1 MTDNDLINMSPFNAK
16 SFLKTVP
23 HKPGIY
29 QMFNDKETII
39 YVGKAK
45 DLNKR
50 LKSYF
55 NSSKKTIKTERLVSH
70 IANVK
75 FTITHTE
82 TEALLLEQTYIK
94 KYQPHYNVL
103 LKDDKSYPFIKL
115 SKERHPQLSLYRGA
129 INRKEDEFFG
139 PYPGSYG
146 VKQILA
152 LLQKTFPIR
161 QCPNSTY
168 QNRAR
173 PCLQYQIK
181 RCLGPCVAGLVSD
194 EDYQEQVNY
203 VRLFLSGRSD
213 LIVEQITRDM
223 QQASSELNFEKAAA
237 LRDQL
242 QLIKQINEKQVIYNN
257 NDNLDVIGFH
267 YESGIACIYVLFI
280 RNGQTFGHRSYYP
293 KVPSNT
299 ELEEVIETF
308 LGQFY
313 LQGNQNRQ
321 IPKKILLNF
330 SLSNKLPME
339 ETLSLVAEHQVK
351 LVDEPKGDNL
361 QLLNIAT
368 INAQTEVKNKLIET
382 STIKQRYEALKTFLG
397 INKINR
403 MECFDIS
410 HFMGKNTIAS
420 CVVFDDKGPVRSEF
434 RRYNITDITPGDD
447 YAAMQQVLTRRYNKK
462 DLPEDKV
469 PDIIFIDGGKG
480 QLNQALQVFDQLD
493 VNWDK
498 SHPLLIGVA
507 KGSERKEGLET
518 LFFEAHGSGHYLE
531 DHSPALLLIQQIR
544 NASHDHA
551 ITGQRKKGVKQL
563 TDSAL
568 EHIEG
573 IGTKKRQA
581 LLKHFG
587 GLRELKNASIDE
599 IAQVQGI
606 SKLLAEKIYLNLKQ

>member
-1 MTDNDLINMSPFNAK
+1 MKQERFDSV

-29 QMFNDKETII
+29 QMFNDKNIII

-45 DLNKR
+45 DLNNR

-55 NSSKKTIKTERLVSH
+55 NSSVKTLKTDLLVSH
-70 IANVK
+70 IDHVE
-75 FTITHTE
+75 FTLTNTE

-94 KYQPHYNVL
+94 KYQPRYNVL
-103 LKDDKSYPFIKL
+103 LKDDKSYPFIKI
-115 SKERHPQLSLYRGA
+115 SKERHPQLSLYRGS
-129 INRKEDEFFG
+129 INRKQDEFFG
-139 PYPGSYG
+139 PYPSSYA

-152 LLQKTFPIR
+152 LMQKTFPIR
-161 QCPNSTY
+161 QCANATY
-168 QNRAR
+168 ANRSR

-194 EDYQEQVNY
+194 EEYNEQVNY
-203 VRLFLSGRSD
+203 VRLFLQNQSD
-213 LIVEQITRDM
+213 QVVTKITDDM
-223 QQASSELNFEKAAA
+223 LKASEALEFEKAAK

-242 QLIKQINEKQVIYNN
+242 HAISKIKEEQAIYSN
-257 NDNLDVIGFH
+257 NDNLDTIGFH
-267 YESGIACIYVLFI
+267 YQAGIACVYVLFI
-280 RNGQTFGHRSYYP
+280 RNGQTFGHRAYYP
-293 KVPSNT
+293 KIPANA

-313 LQGNQNRQ
+313 LQGNANRN
-321 IPKKILLNF
+321 IPKKILLNY
-330 SLSNKLPME
+330 SLSDKKSME
-339 ETLSLVAEHQVK
+339 DSLSLIANYQVK
-351 LVDEPKGDNL
+351 IVDEPKGNNL
-361 QLLNIAT
+361 KLLNIA
-368 INAQTEVKNKLIET
+368 IENAQKEVKNKLLQS
-382 STIKQRYEALKTFLG
+382 STIKQRYVALCEFLG
-397 INKINR
+397 IKHIAR

-434 RRYNITDITPGDD
+434 RRYNITGITGGDD
-447 YAAMQQVLTRRYNKK
+447 YAAMDQVLTRRYNKK
-462 DLPEDKV
+462 QLPEDKI

-480 QLNQALQVFDQLD
+480 QLNQALQVFNSLN
-493 VNWDK
+493 VEWNK
-498 SHPLLIGVA
+498 NHPILIGVA

-518 LFFEAHGSGHYLE
+518 LFFEAHGKGHYL
-531 DHSPALLLIQQIR
+531 DSHSPALLLIQQIR

-551 ITGQRKKGVKQL
+551 IVGQRNKNAKQL

-573 IGTKKRQA
+573 IGAKRRQA

-587 GLRELKNASIDE
+587 GLRELKNATIDE
-599 IAQVQGI
+599 ISQVQGI
-606 SKLLAEKIYLNLKQ
+606 SKPLAEKIYNNLQQ

>member
-1 MTDNDLINMSPFNAK
+1 MSQFDPK
-16 SFLKTVP
+16 PFLKTVP

-29 QMFNDKETII
+29 QMFNDKATII

-45 DLNKR
+45 DLNNR

-55 NSSKKTIKTERLVSH
+55 NTSKKNLKTEMLVSH
-70 IANVK
+70 IHHIEY
-75 FTITHTE
+75 TITHTE

-94 KYQPHYNVL
+94 KYQPRYNVL

-129 INRKEDEFFG
+129 INRKIDEFFG
-139 PYPGSYG
+139 PYPSSYG

-152 LLQKTFPIR
+152 LLQKTFPVR
-161 QCPNSTY
+161 QCSNTMY
-168 QNRAR
+168 QNRTR

-181 RCLGPCVAGLVSD
+181 RCSGPCVSGLVSD

-203 VRLFLSGRSD
+203 VRLFLSGQSNQ
-213 LIVEQITRDM
+213 IVEQITADM

-242 QLIKQINEKQVIYNN
+242 QAIKQINEKQVIYNN

-267 YESGIACIYVLFI
+267 YQSGLACIYVLFI
-280 RNGQTFGHRSYYP
+280 RHGQTFGHRAYFP

-299 ELEEVIETF
+299 ELDEVIETF
-308 LGQFY
+308 IGQFY

-330 SLSNKLPME
+330 SLSDKRSLE

-361 QLLNIAT
+361 KLLSIAT
-368 INAQTEVKNKLIET
+368 VNAQKEVKNKLLENST
-382 STIKQRYEALKTFLG
+382 SKQRYDALKHFLG
-397 INKINR
+397 IDKIGR

-420 CVVFDDKGPVRSEF
+420 CVVFDDKGPVKSEF
-434 RRYNITDITPGDD
+434 RRYNIANITPGDD
-447 YAAMQQVLTRRYNKK
+447 YAAMEQVLTRRYSKK

-480 QLNQALQVFDQLD
+480 QLHQALNVFEQLD
-493 VNWDK
+493 VNWNK
-498 SHPLLIGVA
+498 SHPILIGVA

-518 LFFEAHGSGHYLE
+518 LFFESHGVGHYL
-531 DHSPALLLIQQIR
+531 DNNSPALLLIQQIR

-551 ITGQRKKGVKQL
+551 ITGQRIKGVKQL
-563 TDSAL
+563 TESAL
-568 EHIEG
+568 EHIDG
-573 IGTKKRQA
+573 IGSKRRQA

-606 SKLLAEKIYLNLKQ
+606 SKSLAEKIYLNLKQ

>member
-1 MTDNDLINMSPFNAK
+1 MSQFDSA

-29 QMFNDKETII
+29 QMFNDKQTII

-45 DLNKR
+45 DLNNR

-55 NSSKKTIKTERLVSH
+55 NNSKKTLKTDMLVSH
-70 IANVK
+70 IHHIE
-75 FTITHTE
+75 FTITNTE

-94 KYQPHYNVL
+94 KYQPRYNVL

-115 SKERHPQLSLYRGA
+115 SKEQHPQLSLYRGA
-129 INRKEDEFFG
+129 VNRKKDEFFG
-139 PYPGSYG
+139 PYPSGYA

-161 QCPNSTY
+161 QCLNSTY
-168 QNRAR
+168 RNRTR

-181 RCLGPCVAGLVSD
+181 RCLGPCVSGLVSD
-194 EDYQEQVNY
+194 EDYLEQVNY
-203 VRLFLSGRSD
+203 VRLFLSGQSD
-213 LIVEQITRDM
+213 QIIQKITEDM
-223 QQASSELNFEKAAA
+223 QKASSELNFEKAVV

-242 QLIKQINEKQVIYNN
+242 QAIKHINEKQAIYNN

-267 YESGIACIYVLFI
+267 YESGLACIYVLFI
-280 RNGQTFGHRSYYP
+280 RNGQTFGHRSYFP

-313 LQGNQNRQ
+313 LQGNQNRN

-330 SLSNKLPME
+330 SLSDKQPIE
-339 ETLSLVAEHQVK
+339 ETLSLIAEHQIK

-361 QLLNIAT
+361 KLLTIAT
-368 INAQTEVKNKLIET
+368 VNAQTEVKNKLLAN
-382 STIKQRYEALKTFLG
+382 STIKQRYDGLKDFLK
-397 INKINR
+397 IDKINR

-420 CVVFDDKGPVRSEF
+420 CVVFDDKGPVKSEF
-434 RRYNITDITPGDD
+434 RRYNITGITPGDD
-447 YAAMQQVLTRRYNKK
+447 YAAMQQVLSRRYNKK
-462 DLPEDKV
+462 DLPIDKI

-480 QLNQALQVFDQLD
+480 QLNQALKVFEKLE
-493 VNWDK
+493 VNWNK
-498 SHPLLIGVA
+498 NHPILIGVA
-507 KGSERKEGLET
+507 KGAERKEGLET
-518 LFFEAHGSGHYLE
+518 LFFEAHGKGYYLD

-551 ITGQRKKGVKQL
+551 IIGQRKKGTKQL

-573 IGTKKRQA
+573 IGAKRRQA

-606 SKLLAEKIYLNLKQ
+606 SKQLAEKIYLNLQQ

>member
-1 MTDNDLINMSPFNAK
+1 MKKNSFDSQV
-16 SFLKTVP
+16 FLKTVP

-29 QMFNDKETII
+29 QMFNDKDVII

-45 DLNKR
+45 DLNNR

-55 NSSKKTIKTERLVSH
+55 NSSKKTLKTDVLVSQIDH
-70 IANVK
+70 VE
-75 FTITHTE
+75 FTLTNTE

-94 KYQPHYNVL
+94 KYQPRYNVL
-103 LKDDKSYPFIKL
+103 LKDDKSYPFIKI
-115 SKERHPQLSLYRGA
+115 SKERHPQLSLYRGS
-129 INRKEDEFFG
+129 INKKPDEFFG
-139 PYPGSYG
+139 PYPSSYA
-146 VKQILA
+146 VKQILI

-161 QCPNSTY
+161 QCLDTTY
-168 QNRAR
+168 KNRTR

-194 EDYQEQVNY
+194 EDYNQQVNY
-203 VRLFLSGRSD
+203 VRLFLRGQSD
-213 LIVEQITRDM
+213 EIVKTINTDM
-223 QQASSELNFEKAAA
+223 LAASNELNFEKAAK

-242 QLIKQINEKQVIYNN
+242 VAIKHITEQQVIYNN

-267 YESGIACIYVLFI
+267 YQAGIACVYILFI
-280 RNGQTFGHRSYYP
+280 RNGQTFGHRAYYP

-308 LGQFY
+308 FGQFY
-313 LQGNQNRQ
+313 LQGNANRN
-321 IPKKILLNF
+321 IPKKILLNY
-330 SLSNKLPME
+330 SLSDKKAIE
-339 ETLSLVAEHQVK
+339 ESLSYIANYQVK

-361 QLLNIAT
+361 KLLTIA
-368 INAQTEVKNKLIET
+368 IQNAQKEVKNKLLQS
-382 STIKQRYEALKTFLG
+382 STIKQRYDELQQFLS
-397 INKINR
+397 IDKINR

-420 CVVFDDKGPVRSEF
+420 CVVFDDKGPVKSEF
-434 RRYNITDITPGDD
+434 RRYNISGITEGDD
-447 YAAMQQVLTRRYNKK
+447 YAAMDQVLTRRYNKK
-462 DLPEDKV
+462 DLPEDKI
-469 PDIIFIDGGKG
+469 PDVIFIDGGKG
-480 QLNQALQVFDQLD
+480 QLNQAIKLFASLD
-493 VNWDK
+493 VNWNK
-498 SHPLLIGVA
+498 NHPILIGVA

-518 LFFEAHGSGHYLE
+518 LFFEAHGYGYYL
-531 DHSPALLLIQQIR
+531 DSHSPALLLIQQIR

-551 ITGQRKKGVKQL
+551 IIGQRNKNAKQL

-573 IGTKKRQA
+573 IGAKRRQA

-587 GLRELKNASIDE
+587 GLRELKSATIDE

-606 SKLLAEKIYLNLKQ
+606 SKSLAEKIYESLQ

>member
-1 MTDNDLINMSPFNAK
+1 MSQFDST

-29 QMFNDKETII
+29 QMFNDKQTII

-45 DLNKR
+45 DLNNR

-55 NSSKKTIKTERLVSH
+55 NNSKKTLKTDMLVSH
-70 IANVK
+70 IHHVE
-75 FTITHTE
+75 FTITNTE

-94 KYQPHYNVL
+94 KHQPRYNVL

-115 SKERHPQLSLYRGA
+115 SKEQHPQLSLYRGA
-129 INRKEDEFFG
+129 VNRKKDEFFG
-139 PYPGSYG
+139 PYPNGYA

-161 QCPNSTY
+161 QCLNSTY
-168 QNRAR
+168 RNRTR

-181 RCLGPCVAGLVSD
+181 RCLGPCVPGLVSD
-194 EDYQEQVNY
+194 EDYQQQVNY
-203 VRLFLSGRSD
+203 VRLFLSGQS
-213 LIVEQITRDM
+213 EQILQKITEDM
-223 QQASSELNFEKAAA
+223 QKASNELNFEKAAV

-242 QLIKQINEKQVIYNN
+242 QAIKHINEKQAIYNN

-267 YESGIACIYVLFI
+267 YELGLACIYVLFI
-280 RNGQTFGHRSYYP
+280 RNGQTFGHRSYFP

-313 LQGNQNRQ
+313 LQGNQNRN

-330 SLSNKLPME
+330 SLSDKQPME
-339 ETLSLVAEHQVK
+339 ETLSLIAEHQVK

-361 QLLNIAT
+361 KLLNIAT
-368 INAQTEVKNKLIET
+368 VNAQTEVKNKLLAN
-382 STIKQRYEALKTFLG
+382 STINQRYEALKAFLG
-397 INKINR
+397 IDKIHR

-420 CVVFDDKGPVRSEF
+420 CVVFDDKGPVKSEF
-434 RRYNITDITPGDD
+434 RRYNIAGITPGDD
-447 YAAMQQVLTRRYNKK
+447 YAAMEQVLTRRYSKK
-462 DLPEDKV
+462 DLPNEKV

-480 QLNQALQVFDQLD
+480 QLNQALKVFEQLD

-498 SHPLLIGVA
+498 NHPILIGVA
-507 KGSERKEGLET
+507 KGAERKEGLET
-518 LFFEAHGSGHYLE
+518 LFFEAHGTGYYLD

-551 ITGQRKKGVKQL
+551 IAGQRKKGTKQL

-573 IGTKKRQA
+573 IGTKRRQA

-587 GLRELKNASIDE
+587 GLRGVKNASIDE

-606 SKLLAEKIYLNLKQ
+606 SKPLAEKIYLNLQQ

>member
-1 MTDNDLINMSPFNAK
+1 MSQFDSK
-16 SFLKTVP
+16 TFLKTVP

-55 NSSKKTIKTERLVSH
+55 NSSKKTVKTERLVSH
-70 IANVK
+70 IAQIK
-75 FTITHTE
+75 FTITRTE

-115 SKERHPQLSLYRGA
+115 SKERHPQLSLYRGT

-139 PYPGSYG
+139 PYPNSYG
-146 VKQILA
+146 AKQILG

-161 QCPNSTY
+161 QCTNTTY
-168 QNRAR
+168 QNRTR

-203 VRLFLSGRSD
+203 VRHFLSGRSD
-213 LIVEQITRDM
+213 LIVEAITADM
-223 QQASSELNFEKAAA
+223 KKASEDLNFEKAAA

-242 QLIKQINEKQVIYNN
+242 TLIKQINEKQVIYNN
-257 NDNLDVIGFH
+257 NDNLDVLGFH
-267 YESGIACIYVLFI
+267 YELGIACIYVLFI

-321 IPKKILLNF
+321 IPRKILLNF
-330 SLSNKLPME
+330 SLSSKLPME
-339 ETLSLVAEHQVK
+339 ETLSMVAGHQVK

-361 QLLNIAT
+361 KLLNIAT
-368 INAQTEVKNKLIET
+368 MNAQTEVKNRLIEK
-382 STIKQRYEALKTFLG
+382 STLKQRYDALKAFLG
-397 INKINR
+397 IDEINR

-420 CVVFDDKGPVRSEF
+420 CVVFDKTGPVRSEF
-434 RRYNITDITPGDD
+434 RRYNINNITAGDD
-447 YAAMQQVLTRRYNKK
+447 YAAMEQVLTRRYNKK
-462 DLPEDKV
+462 DLPADKI
-469 PDIIFIDGGKG
+469 PDVIFIDGGKG
-480 QLNQALQVFDQLD
+480 QLNQAIQVFENLE

-518 LFFEAHGSGHYLE
+518 LFFEAHGHGHYLD

-573 IGTKKRQA
+573 IGPKKRQA

-606 SKLLAEKIYLNLKQ
+606 SNLLAEKIYLNLRQ

>member
-1 MTDNDLINMSPFNAK
+1 MDNVKFDAV
-16 SFLKTVP
+16 SFLATVP
-23 HKPGIY
+23 HLPGIY
-29 QMFNDKETII
+29 QMFNEQDVII

-45 DLNKR
+45 DLNNR

-55 NSSKKTIKTERLVSH
+55 NSSKKTLKTDVLVSQIH
-70 IANVK
+70 HVE
-75 FTITHTE
+75 FTLTHTE
-82 TEALLLEQTYIK
+82 IEALLLEQTYIK
-94 KYQPHYNVL
+94 KYQPRYNVL

-115 SKERHPQLSLYRGA
+115 SKEKHPQLSLYRGS
-129 INRKEDEFFG
+129 INKKQDEFFG
-139 PYPGSYG
+139 PYPSSYG

-161 QCPNSTY
+161 QCTNTTY
-168 QNRAR
+168 SNRTR

-194 EDYQEQVNY
+194 SDYDQQVNY
-203 VRLFLSGRSD
+203 VRLFLRGESD
-213 LIVEQITRDM
+213 QIVKIITNDM
-223 QQASSELNFEKAAA
+223 LKASEELNFEKAAQ

-242 QLIKQINEKQVIYNN
+242 NAIKQIQEKQVIYNN

-267 YESGIACIYVLFI
+267 YQTGVACVYVLFI
-280 RNGQTFGHRSYYP
+280 RNGQTFGHRAYYP

-313 LQGNQNRQ
+313 LQGDANRN
-321 IPKKILLNF
+321 IPKKILLNY
-330 SLSNKLPME
+330 SLSDKKAME
-339 ETLSLVAEHQVK
+339 ETLSQVANHQVK

-361 QLLNIAT
+361 KLLNIA
-368 INAQTEVKNKLIET
+368 IDNAQKEVKNKLLQG
-382 STIKQRYEALKTFLG
+382 STVKQRYDELKQFLG
-397 INKINR
+397 INQIKR

-410 HFMGKNTIAS
+410 HFMGKNTVAS
-420 CVVFDDKGPVRSEF
+420 CVVFDDKGPVKSEF
-434 RRYNITDITPGDD
+434 RRYNISGITPGDD
-447 YAAMQQVLTRRYNKK
+447 YAAMDQVLNRRYNKK
-462 DLPEDKV
+462 DLPEEKI
-469 PDIIFIDGGKG
+469 PDVIFIDGGKG
-480 QLNQALQVFDQLD
+480 QLNQAITLFASMD

-498 SHPLLIGVA
+498 HHPILIGVA

-518 LFFEAHGSGHYLE
+518 LFFEANGVGHYL
-531 DHSPALLLIQQIR
+531 DPHSPALLLIQQIR

-551 ITGQRKKGVKQL
+551 IVGQRKKNIKQL
-563 TDSAL
+563 TDSSL

-573 IGTKKRQA
+573 VGAKRRQA

-587 GLRELKNASIDE
+587 GLRELKQATVDE

-606 SKLLAEKIYLNLKQ
+606 SKPLAEKIFDNLQQ

>member
-1 MTDNDLINMSPFNAK
+1 MSNAAFDATA
-16 SFLKTVP
+16 FLKTVP
-23 HKPGIY
+23 HKPGVY
-29 QMFNDKETII
+29 QMFNDKNIII

-45 DLNKR
+45 NLNNR

-55 NSSKKTIKTERLVSH
+55 NNTKKTLKTDLLVSH
-70 IANVK
+70 IHHIE
-75 FTITHTE
+75 FIITRTE

-94 KYQPHYNVL
+94 KHQPRYNVL
-103 LKDDKSYPFIKL
+103 LKDDKSYPFIKI
-115 SKERHPQLSLYRGA
+115 SKERHPQIALYRG
-129 INRKEDEFFG
+129 KTHKQLDEFFG
-139 PYPGSYG
+139 PYPSSFA
-146 VKQILA
+146 VKQILQ

-161 QCPNSTY
+161 QCSNTTY
-168 QNRAR
+168 ANRTR

-194 EDYQEQVNY
+194 EDYQQQVNY
-203 VRLFLSGRSD
+203 VRLFLNGKTKEVVNS
-213 LIVEQITRDM
+213 ITEAM
-223 QQASSELNFEKAAA
+223 QQASNELNFEKAAK

-242 QLIKQINEKQVIYNN
+242 QAIKQVEEKQVIYNN

-267 YESGIACIYVLFI
+267 YQSGIACIYLLFI
-280 RNGQTFGHRSYYP
+280 RNGQTFGHRAYFP

-313 LQGNQNRQ
+313 LQSDIARQ

-330 SLSNKLPME
+330 SLSDKTPIE
-339 ETLSLVAEHQVK
+339 ETLSHVAEHQIK
-351 LVDEPKGDNL
+351 IIDEPKGDNL
-361 QLLNIAT
+361 KLLNIAT
-368 INAQTEVKNKLIET
+368 INAQKEVKNKLLQS
-382 STIKQRYEALKTFLG
+382 STMKQRYDELKQFLG
-397 INKINR
+397 VEQINR

-410 HFMGKNTIAS
+410 HFMGKSTIAS
-420 CVVFDDKGPVRSEF
+420 CVVFDSKGPVKSEF
-434 RRYNITDITPGDD
+434 RRYNISDITGGDD
-447 YAAMQQVLTRRYNKK
+447 YAAMEQVLMRRYNKK
-462 DLPEDKV
+462 ELPADKI

-480 QLNQALQVFDQLD
+480 QLHQAINVFNALD
-493 VNWDK
+493 VDWDK
-498 SHPLLIGVA
+498 NHPILIGVA

-518 LFFEAHGSGHYLE
+518 LFFEAHGLGHYL
-531 DHSPALLLIQQIR
+531 DAHSPALLLIQQIR

-551 ITGQRKKGVKQL
+551 IIGQRNKNAKKL

-573 IGTKKRQA
+573 IGTKRRQL

-587 GLRELKNASIDE
+587 GLRELKSATIDE

-606 SKLLAEKIYLNLKQ
+606 SKPLAEKIYHHLQQ

>member
-1 MTDNDLINMSPFNAK
+1 MSNAAFDATA
-16 SFLKTVP
+16 FLKTVP
-23 HKPGIY
+23 HKPGVY
-29 QMFNDKETII
+29 QMFNDKNIII

-45 DLNKR
+45 NLNNR

-55 NSSKKTIKTERLVSH
+55 NNTKKTLKTDLLVSH
-70 IANVK
+70 IHHVE
-75 FTITHTE
+75 FIITRTE

-94 KYQPHYNVL
+94 KHQPRYNVL
-103 LKDDKSYPFIKL
+103 LKDDKSYPFIKI
-115 SKERHPQLSLYRGA
+115 SKERHPQIALYRG
-129 INRKEDEFFG
+129 KTHKQLDEFFG
-139 PYPGSYG
+139 PYPSSFA
-146 VKQILA
+146 VKQILQ

-161 QCPNSTY
+161 QCSNTTY
-168 QNRAR
+168 ANRTR

-194 EDYQEQVNY
+194 EDYQQQVNY
-203 VRLFLSGRSD
+203 VRLFLNGKTKEVVNS
-213 LIVEQITRDM
+213 ITEAM
-223 QQASSELNFEKAAA
+223 QQASNELNFEKAAK

-242 QLIKQINEKQVIYNN
+242 QAIKQVEEKQVIYNN

-267 YESGIACIYVLFI
+267 YQSGIACIYLLFI
-280 RNGQTFGHRSYYP
+280 RNGQTFGHRAYFP

-313 LQGNQNRQ
+313 LQSDIARQ

-330 SLSNKLPME
+330 SLSDKTPIE
-339 ETLSLVAEHQVK
+339 ETLSHVAEHQIK
-351 LVDEPKGDNL
+351 IIDEPKGDNL
-361 QLLNIAT
+361 KLLNIAT
-368 INAQTEVKNKLIET
+368 INAQKEVKNKLLQS
-382 STIKQRYEALKTFLG
+382 STMKQRYDELKQFLG
-397 INKINR
+397 VEQINR

-410 HFMGKNTIAS
+410 HFMGKSTIAS
-420 CVVFDDKGPVRSEF
+420 CVVFDSKGPVKSEF
-434 RRYNITDITPGDD
+434 RRYNISDITGGDD
-447 YAAMQQVLTRRYNKK
+447 YAAMEQVLMRRYNKK
-462 DLPEDKV
+462 ELPADKI

-480 QLNQALQVFDQLD
+480 QLHQAINVFNALD
-493 VNWDK
+493 VDWDK
-498 SHPLLIGVA
+498 NHPILIGVA

-518 LFFEAHGSGHYLE
+518 LFFEAHGLGHYL
-531 DHSPALLLIQQIR
+531 DAHSPALLLIQQIR

-551 ITGQRKKGVKQL
+551 IIGQRNKNAKKL

-573 IGTKKRQA
+573 IGTKRRQL

-587 GLRELKNASIDE
+587 GLRELKSATIDE

-606 SKLLAEKIYLNLKQ
+606 SKPLAEKIYHHLQQ

>member
-1 MTDNDLINMSPFNAK
+1 MSQFDSA

-29 QMFNDKETII
+29 QMFNDKQTII

-45 DLNKR
+45 DLNNR

-55 NSSKKTIKTERLVSH
+55 NSSKKTLKTDRLVSH
-70 IANVK
+70 IHHVE
-75 FTITHTE
+75 FTITNTE

-94 KYQPHYNVL
+94 KYQPRYNVL

-129 INRKEDEFFG
+129 INRKKDEFFG
-139 PYPGSYG
+139 PYPSGYA

-161 QCPNSTY
+161 QCLDSTY
-168 QNRAR
+168 RNRTR

-181 RCLGPCVAGLVSD
+181 RCLGPCVPGLVSD
-194 EDYQEQVNY
+194 EDYNEQVNY
-203 VRLFLSGRSD
+203 VRLFLSGRS
-213 LIVEQITRDM
+213 EQIIQKITEDM
-223 QQASSELNFEKAAA
+223 HKASSELNFEKAAT

-242 QLIKQINEKQVIYNN
+242 QAIKHINEKQAIYNN

-267 YESGIACIYVLFI
+267 YESGLACIYVLFI
-280 RNGQTFGHRSYYP
+280 RNGQTFGHRSYFP

-313 LQGNQNRQ
+313 LQGNQNRN
-321 IPKKILLNF
+321 IPQKILLNF
-330 SLSNKLPME
+330 SLSDKQAME
-339 ETLSLVAEHQVK
+339 ETLSIIAEHQIK

-361 QLLNIAT
+361 KLLNIAT
-368 INAQTEVKNKLIET
+368 VNAQTAVKNKLLEN
-382 STIKQRYEALKTFLG
+382 STIKQRYDALKAFLG
-397 INKINR
+397 IDKINR

-420 CVVFDDKGPVRSEF
+420 CVVFDENGPVKSEF
-434 RRYNITDITPGDD
+434 RRYNITGITPGDD
-447 YAAMQQVLTRRYNKK
+447 YAAMDQVLRRRYNKK
-462 DLPEDKV
+462 DLPDEKV

-480 QLNQALQVFDQLD
+480 QLNQALQVFEQLD
-493 VNWDK
+493 VNWNK
-498 SHPLLIGVA
+498 NHPILIGVA
-507 KGSERKEGLET
+507 KGAERKEGLET
-518 LFFEAHGSGHYLE
+518 LFFEAHGTGHYL
-531 DHSPALLLIQQIR
+531 DDRSPALLLIQQIR

-551 ITGQRKKGVKQL
+551 IVGQRKKGTKQL

-568 EHIEG
+568 EHIDG
-573 IGTKKRQA
+573 VGAKRRKA
-581 LLKHFG
+581 LLNHFG

-606 SKLLAEKIYLNLKQ
+606 SKPLAEKIYLNLQQ